1 MNQVYTRYIPGIYFE
16 VYVGIYQVYTRY
28 IPGLEITRYIPGIV
42 QSAFGTGT
50 IVQLVTSNLLSVQVQ
65 IVQSAFGTGTIVQL
79 VTCECVAIE
88 LLAEIKYIRFIVD
101 VE

>member
-1 MNQVYTRYIPGIYFE
+1 MNLKIFLQKSDQHLIFINMFFRLCRI
-16 VYVGIYQVYTRY
+16 
-28 IPGLEITRYIPGIV
+28 
-42 QSAFGTGT
+42 
-50 IVQLVTSNLLSVQVQ
+50 LLFLMLGFV

-88 LLAEIKYIRFIVD
+88 LLEEIKHVRFIVD